1 MPGQVSF
8 QKMEPSRRVV
18 TIGTFDGVH
27 RGHQQLIEQTR
38 VRAVE
43 LGARSTI
50 VTFEPVP
57 ASVLRPDKFAGRIC
71 TAGRKLTLLEALGT
85 DEIAVIEFDREL
97 AARTPEDFLAELAE
111 RTSLVELW
119 VGEGFALGRD
129 RVGDVSRI
137 TEIGRRLG
145 FRTVA
150 MARVIDGGEVISSSS
165 IRRSIEAGDVEFAAR
180 SLGRPFTV
188 SGEVIHG
195 AHLGREI
202 GFPTANFFP
211 PEGLVQLGDGIF
223 ASLALLAG
231 ESMAR
236 PAMTYVGTRPTI
248 NSGVRQIETHVL
260 DFSGDLYGQ
269 TIEVAVLAKLR
280 EDRTFPNLDA
290 MIDQLAVDKSNARA
304 YLQRHPSIT
313 GFHPWKQSKEIESP
327 R

>member
-8 QKMEPSRRVV
+8 QAMEPVTRVV

-27 RGHQQLIEQTR
+27 LGHAKLVSSTR
-38 VRAVE
+38 ERAVE

-57 ASVLRPDKFAGRIC
+57 ASVLRPDKFSGRIC
-71 TAGRKLTLLEALGT
+71 TAGRKLTLLEAFHT
-85 DEIAVIEFDREL
+85 DEIAVIEFDRTL
-97 AARTPEDFLAELAE
+97 AARSPEDFLAELKD
-111 RTSLVELW
+111 RTGLIELW
-119 VGEGFALGRD
+119 IGEGFALGRD
-129 RVGDVSRI
+129 RVGDVARI
-137 TEIGRRLG
+137 SEIGTSLG

-150 MARVIDGGEVISSSS
+150 MPRVVDGGEVISSSS
-165 IRRSIEAGDVEFAAR
+165 IRRAIEAGNVGFAAE

-223 ASLALLAG
+223 VSLVVLAG
-231 ESMAR
+231 ETTTR

-248 NSGVRQIETHVL
+248 NSGVRQIETHLL
-260 DFSGDLYGQ
+260 DFVGDLYGQ
-269 TIEVAVLAKLR
+269 TIEVAMLEKIR
-280 EDRTFPNLDA
+280 DDQQFPNLDA
-290 MIDQLAVDKSNARA
+290 MIEQLAIDEARSRA
-304 YLQRHPSIT
+304 VLAEAGNVAGFPST
-313 GFHPWKQSKEIESP
+313 RAVS
-327 R
+327 

>member
-8 QKMEPSRRVV
+8 QAMDPVERVV

-27 RGHQQLIEQTR
+27 RGHQKLIASTR
-38 VRAVE
+38 ARAIE

-71 TAGRKLTLLEALGT
+71 TAGRKLTLLEALET
-85 DEIAVIEFDREL
+85 DEIAVIEFDRSL
-97 AARTPEDFLAELAE
+97 AARTPEDFLTELKY
-111 RTSLVELW
+111 RTGLIELW

-129 RVGDVSRI
+129 RTGDVTRI
-137 TEIGRRLG
+137 AEIGAKLG
-145 FRTVA
+145 FGTIA
-150 MARVIDGGEVISSSS
+150 MPRVVDGGEIISSSS
-165 IRRSIEAGDVEFAAR
+165 IRRAIESGNVGFASA

-188 SGEVIHG
+188 AGEVIHG

-223 ASLALLAG
+223 VSLARLAG
-231 ESMAR
+231 EATPR

-248 NSGVRQIETHVL
+248 NSGVRQIETHLL

-269 TIEVAVLAKLR
+269 TIEVAMLEKLR
-280 EDRTFPNLDA
+280 DDQQFPNLDA
-290 MIDQLAVDKSNARA
+290 MIGQLAVDEERTRA
-304 YLQRHPSIT
+304 FLAAYHPLPS
-313 GFHPWKQSKEIESP
+313 
-327 R
+327 

>member
-8 QKMEPSRRVV
+8 QAMDPVARVV

-27 RGHQQLIEQTR
+27 RGHQKLIANTR
-38 VRAVE
+38 TRAEE

-57 ASVLRPDKFAGRIC
+57 ASVLRPDKFTGRIC
-71 TAGRKLTLLEALGT
+71 TAGRKLTLLEALDT
-85 DEIAVIEFDREL
+85 DEIVVIEFDRAL
-97 AARTPEDFLAELAE
+97 ASRTPEDFLTELANQ
-111 RTSLVELW
+111 TGLIELW

-129 RVGDVSRI
+129 RAGDVTRI
-137 TEIGRRLG
+137 GQIGDALG

-150 MARVIDGGEVISSSS
+150 MPRVIDGGEVISSSS
-165 IRRSIEAGDVEFAAR
+165 IRRAIESGNVGFASE

-188 SGEVIHG
+188 AGEVIHG

-223 ASLALLAG
+223 VSLATLAG
-231 ESMAR
+231 ESESR

-248 NSGVRQIETHVL
+248 NSGVRQVETHLL
-260 DFSGDLYGQ
+260 DFAGDLYGQ
-269 TIEVAVLAKLR
+269 TIEVAMLEKLR
-280 EDRTFPNLDA
+280 DDQQFPNLDA
-290 MIDQLAVDKSNARA
+290 MIGQLAIDEEHTRRYLAA
-304 YLQRHPSIT
+304 YQPA
-313 GFHPWKQSKEIESP
+313 PA
-327 R
+327 